1 MNGFLDVKWFK
12 VSKRTFTHVPSPF
25 GSLWTQDWWST
36 AVVLKPVLEYP
47 QPCTCMSPSSITPD
61 STHQLIS
68 GDCVSDINQIKSNLF
83 IVTHRVHKCTDGEI
97 LRYKTLCH
105 GSTSNKIWKM
115 YNIHDKQYTHLHNI
129 HIYTIYT
136 FAQYTIDNCTQYTH
150 LHNIH
155 ICTIF
160 NRQLYTIYTFPQ
172 YTHIKLYSQ
181 ETSRCIYRETYKMC
195 SAGCWG
201 TSWRRLR
208 TTGLLF

>member
-12 VSKRTFTHVPSPF
+12 VSKRTFTHVFSPF
-25 GSLWTQDWWST
+25 GSLWTQNWWST

-129 HIYTIYT
+129 HI
-136 FAQYTIDNCTQYTH
+136 
-150 LHNIH
+150 
-155 ICTIF
+155 CTIF

-181 ETSRCIYRETYKMC
+181 ETYRCIYRETYKMC